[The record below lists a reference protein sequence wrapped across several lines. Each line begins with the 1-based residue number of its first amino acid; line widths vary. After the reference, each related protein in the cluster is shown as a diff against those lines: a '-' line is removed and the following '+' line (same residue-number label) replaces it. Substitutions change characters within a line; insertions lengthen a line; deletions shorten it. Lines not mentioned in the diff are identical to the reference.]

1 MIPLH
6 DMPIGKKAKI
16 KKIKTGKKL
25 EGRMASLGLL
35 EGDVVKIVH
44 HASGP
49 IIIAKGDLRF
59 ALGHGMSMKIMV
71 EEI

>member
-6 DMPIGKKAKI
+6 DIPIGKKAKI
-16 KKIKTGKKL
+16 LKIKTGKSL
-25 EGRMASLGLL
+25 SGRMNSLGLL
-35 EGDVVKIVH
+35 EGDVIKVIH
-44 HASGP
+44 HAKGP

-71 EEI
+71 EKI